1 MNMTRT
7 SRIGGTLLLCMAF
20 ALTGC
25 AAHKM
30 DAKPSGFLRNY
41 EGLSK
46 GREDQAGLIWMKPGI
61 SGAKYDSIVIDRVQ
75 TWIKSDA
82 TFKGVD
88 AKELDALVTYF
99 GDAMVREVGKTMPI
113 VASPGPR
120 TLVLRTAITNIVPTE
135 PVSGTLTSIVPI
147 GIVASGA
154 TAAVTG
160 EHIGVGEA
168 SVEME
173 LLDGATGERLAAAV
187 DRRSG
192 TKAPF
197 RGAMTDAKDACDYWA
212 ALLGKRVAE
221 FKAGTLR
228 P

>member
-1 MNMTRT
+1 MNRT
-7 SRIGGTLLLCMAF
+7 AYIGCALLMSLAL
-20 ALTGC
+20 ALTAC

-30 DAKPSGFLRNY
+30 ESKPSGFLRDY
-41 EGLSK
+41 QGLSK
-46 GREDQAGLIWMKPGI
+46 GRDDQAGLIWIKPGI
-61 SGAKYDSIVIDRVQ
+61 KAGDYDGIVIDRVQ
-75 TWIKSDA
+75 TWIKSDT

-88 AKELDALVTYF
+88 AKELDALTTF
-99 GDAMVREVGKTMPI
+99 FSDALVREVGKVMPI
-113 VASPGPR
+113 AAKPGPK
-120 TLVLRTAITNIVPTE
+120 TLVLRTAITDIVPSN
-135 PVSGTLTSIVPI
+135 PVTGTLSSIVPI

-168 SVEME
+168 AIEME
-173 LLDGATGERLAAAV
+173 LLDGATGSRLAAAV

-197 RGAMTDAKDACDYWA
+197 RGSLTDAEDACNYWA
-212 ALLGKRVAE
+212 QLVGKRLAE
-221 FKAGTLR
+221 FKNGTLR